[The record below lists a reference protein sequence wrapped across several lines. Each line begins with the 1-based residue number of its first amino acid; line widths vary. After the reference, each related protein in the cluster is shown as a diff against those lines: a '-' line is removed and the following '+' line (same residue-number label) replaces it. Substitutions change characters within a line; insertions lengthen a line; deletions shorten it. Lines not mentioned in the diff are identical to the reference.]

1 MTPNKPAMHKLSSSL
16 GAVMVLS
23 ALLLSGCKADEVLN
37 ANQPSQV
44 AIDAD
49 VRSSVQL
56 RASGALALQ
65 RTLISGYV
73 SDVGILG
80 RESLNY
86 TSTEARNTTE
96 YLRDQALGNVS
107 FLSGGQWAARYRSM
121 LGLRDLVALADQAG
135 GNNLSVAER
144 ASVKGFANTLWA
156 LDMYYVIATRD
167 SLGAP
172 TELVA
177 ARDSAA
183 PFARRDSVYRF
194 ILGKLDEARTQLQ
207 AGGGA
212 FPFVL
217 TPGFSGFNTPA
228 TFLRFNR
235 ALFARVSV
243 INGTL
248 KGGGAAGAT
257 DFNAALTALGE
268 SFLNT
273 SSPLSTGVYYSF
285 STASGDALNGISP
298 VTSPDQLA
306 HPSIEADA
314 ALEKRADGTA
324 DLRYASKVT
333 RLASP
338 RAAPQSAGIP
348 TQLQFTIYPAN
359 NSPIPIIRN
368 EELILLRAEAN
379 LQLGNLQL
387 ALNDINVIRTT
398 SGGLAA
404 STLTP
409 ASGTNTILTELLRQ
423 RRLSLLFEGHRW
435 VDLRRYGRLTTLP
448 RDQPSHIYVN
458 AFPVPQAECDARV
471 NVIRRLG
478 SSANSPYTGLA
489 APSCP
494 SVVIK

>member
-1 MTPNKPAMHKLSSSL
+1 MTPTIHGLNISFKRL
-16 GAVMVLS
+16 GLAAVAS
-23 ALLLSGCKADEVLN
+23 AALLTGCKADEVLN

-49 VRSSVQL
+49 VRSASQI

-65 RTLISGYV
+65 RAQMPGFV

-86 TSTEARNTTE
+86 TGTEARNTTE
-96 YLRDQALGNVS
+96 YLQSQALGNVS
-107 FLSGGQWAARYRSM
+107 FLAAGQWAARYRSM
-121 LGLRDLVALADQAG
+121 LGLRDLARLADQET
-135 GNNLSVAER
+135 GNTLTPAER
-144 ASVKGFANTLWA
+144 SAVKGFANTLWA
-156 LDMYYVIATRD
+156 LDMFYVIATRD

-172 TELVA
+172 TELVT

-183 PFARRDSVYRF
+183 PFVSRDSVYRF
-194 ILGKLDEARTQLQ
+194 ILGKLNEGRTQLQ

-217 TPGFSGFNTPA
+217 TPGFAGFSTPS
-228 TFLRFNR
+228 TFLQFNR
-235 ALFARVSV
+235 ALFARVAV
-243 INGTL
+243 ISGTL
-248 KGGGAAGAT
+248 KTGTAGAA
-257 DFNAALTALGE
+257 DFTAALAALNE
-268 SFLNT
+268 SFLST
-273 SSPLSTGVYYSF
+273 TQPLSLGAYYTF

-314 ALEKRADGTA
+314 GAETRAGGAA

-333 RLASP
+333 RLTTA
-338 RAAPQSAGIP
+338 RTAPQSSGIS
-348 TQLQFTIYPAN
+348 TQLQYTIYPAN

-379 LQLGNLQL
+379 LGLGNLQ
-387 ALNDINVIRTT
+387 AAINDINFIRTT
-398 SGGLAA
+398 SGGLGV
-404 STLTP
+404 SSLTP
-409 ASGTNTILTELLRQ
+409 ASGASTILTELLRQ
-423 RRLSLLFEGHRW
+423 KRLSLLFEGHRW
-435 VDLRRYGRLTTLP
+435 IDLRRYNRLNTLP
-448 RDQPSHIYVN
+448 LDLPTHIRVSAY
-458 AFPVPQAECDARV
+458 PVPQAECDARV

-478 SSANSPYTGLA
+478 SGANTPFTGLA

-494 SVVIK
+494 SVSIP

>member
-1 MTPNKPAMHKLSSSL
+1 MHRFFKTIGVAAALSST
-16 GAVMVLS
+16 
-23 ALLLSGCKADEVLN
+23 LLVGCKAEQVIN
-37 ANQPSQV
+37 ANQPAQT

-49 VRSSVQL
+49 VRGAAQL

-65 RTLISGYV
+65 RALAPGFI

-86 TSTEARNTTE
+86 TGTEARNTTE
-96 YLRDQALGNVS
+96 YLQSQALGNVS
-107 FLSGGQWAARYRSM
+107 FLAGGQWAARYRSM
-121 LGLRDLVALADQAG
+121 LGLRDLALLADQES
-135 GNNLSVAER
+135 GNNLTTAER
-144 ASVKGFANTLWA
+144 SAVKGFANTLWA

-183 PFARRDSVYRF
+183 PFVRRDSVYRF
-194 ILGKLDEARTQLQ
+194 ILGKLNEGRTQLQ
-207 AGGGA
+207 AGGAA

-217 TPGFSGFNTPA
+217 TPGFAGFNTPS

-235 ALFARVSV
+235 ALYARVSV

-248 KGGGAAGAT
+248 KGGGAAGAA
-257 DFNAALTALGE
+257 DFTAALTALNE
-268 SFLNT
+268 SFL
-273 SSPLSTGVYYSF
+273 STTGDLGAGVYYSF

-306 HPSIEADA
+306 HPSLEADA
-314 ALEKRADGTA
+314 AQETRAGGLP
-324 DLRYASKVT
+324 DLRYANKVR
-333 RLASP
+333 RLATP
-338 RAAPQSAGIP
+338 RAAPQSAGIS

-379 LQLGNLQL
+379 LGLGNLQA
-387 ALNDINVIRTT
+387 ALDDINIIRTR
-398 SGGLAA
+398 SGGLAPT
-404 STLTP
+404 TLTP
-409 ASGTNTILTELLRQ
+409 ASGSNAILTELLRQ

-435 VDLRRYGRLTTLP
+435 VDLRRYNRLSTLP
-448 RDQPSHIYVN
+448 RDIPSHIYVN
-458 AFPVPQAECDARV
+458 AYPVPQAECDARV
-471 NVIRRLG
+471 NIITRIG
-478 SSANSPYTGLA
+478 AAANAAYTGLA

-494 SVVIK
+494 AVTLK